1 MNGIAFHKVTKR
13 FGRLCALDEVSLGI
27 DPAQAILLAGP
38 NGAGKSTLINILL
51 GLYLPDHGELRVDG
65 PRVRADNQLKSRMGY
80 LPENVAFSEN
90 LSAWTLL
97 LFFARARGVGRKRIH
112 AVLERIG
119 LSQHARRS
127 VSGYSKG
134 MRQRLALGIAI
145 LHEPDILIL
154 DEPTSGLDQEGLGV
168 LWSVIDE
175 WRENNRLTVIS
186 SHDLGILEK
195 RVDAICILRKGKLL
209 ASDTPQA
216 LREKTSLPVS
226 VDLTFKDETDTDNGS
241 TDVTTFLE
249 QLRREFPK
257 QKIEHDQRSLCIE
270 IEQDRLLDLMATAFS
285 QHQQQGQQSG
295 QERGQAF
302 ESMRVR
308 EPELEDVYEHLLETA

>member
-1 MNGIAFHKVTKR
+1 MNGIEFHKVTKR
-13 FGRLCALDEVSLGI
+13 FGKLCALDDVSLAI
-27 DPAQAILLAGP
+27 EPAHAILLAGP
-38 NGAGKSTLINILL
+38 NGAGKSTVINILL
-51 GLYLPDHGELRVDG
+51 GLYLPDLGEIRVDSS
-65 PRVRADNQLKSRMGY
+65 RVNIDNQLKSRMGY

-97 LFFARARGVGRKRIH
+97 AFFARARGIDRKRIH

-119 LSQHARRS
+119 LSQHARRA

-175 WRENNRLTVIS
+175 WRDKGRLTVIS

-195 RVDAICILRKGKLL
+195 RVDAICILRKGKVL
-209 ASDTPQA
+209 ACDTPQV

-226 VDLTFKDETDTDNGS
+226 VDFVFKDKSETITA
-241 TDVTTFLE
+241 FRE
-249 QLRREFPK
+249 QLGKKFPK
-257 QKIEHDQRSLCIE
+257 QPIEHDERSVRIE
-270 IEQDRLLDLMATAFS
+270 IEQDSMLDLMAMAFS
-285 QHQQQGQQSG
+285 EQPQGQQS
-295 QERGQAF
+295 EREPTF